1 MTRKLTFI
9 TLLLTALIFSF
20 ASLAQAAPAH
30 EVVFKVGR
38 GYYFTDGQQNWIDAA
53 PFVENDRTYV
63 PVRYLAY
70 ALGVNENDVKYDN
83 GTVTLT
89 LNGKTITMVE
99 SSKAL
104 KVDNTTTAMDVAP
117 IIKDGR
123 TYLPARWVAEAFG
136 YKVDWFDPI
145 QWVLI
150 RDPETWKA
158 AQPKFLN
165 GPVVNGHQYAN
176 ITAVAFGPQSNK
188 VTVFNGDPI
197 GMELAEKQHRTD
209 INPPYA
215 KWDVTL
221 PGPICVDSSPDRD
234 NYRVSVKNLL
244 LAFGVP
250 AGAIHWDEESKTL
263 LVECDYAN
271 RLDSTNNP
279 FVNKGIVA
287 YIWIKPGENVYHLHG
302 TNTPE
307 QVRHIEWGSELD
319 YGRYQPD
326 APGAKFS
333 YDPQYG
339 RVGNGFARHLPLY
352 VYGNEMNGQ
361 GIRSYEWNGLQ
372 VISIG

>member
-9 TLLLTALIFSF
+9 TLLLAALIFSF
-20 ASLAQAAPAH
+20 AGLAQAAPAH

-38 GYYFTDGQQNWIDAA
+38 GYYTADGQQNWMDAA
-53 PFVENDRTYV
+53 PFVQNDRTYV

-83 GTVTLT
+83 GTVTLA
-89 LNGKTITMVE
+89 LNGKTLTMVE
-99 SSKAL
+99 GSRAL
-104 KVDNTTTAMDVAP
+104 KVDNSVTNMDVPP

-136 YKVDWFDPI
+136 YMVDWFDPI

-150 RDPETWKA
+150 RDQVTWKA
-158 AQPKFLN
+158 AQPKFLDDN
-165 GPVVNGHQYAN
+165 KKGATGMPYPKL
-176 ITAVAFGPQSNK
+176 TAVAFGPQSNQ

-197 GMELAEKQHRTD
+197 GWDLVQKENRKVD
-209 INPPYA
+209 YPYA

-221 PGPICVDSSPDRD
+221 PGPICVDGSLDGHF
-234 NYRVSVKNLL
+234 RVSIKNLL

-250 AGAIHWDEESKTL
+250 AGAIHWDEESQTM
-263 LVECDYAN
+263 LVECDYIY
-271 RLDSTNNP
+271 RVDSP
-279 FVNKGIVA
+279 LQDRFIMQ
-287 YIWIKPGENVYHLHG
+287 YFWMRPGENVVHEHF
-302 TNTPE
+302 TNIPD
-307 QVRHIEWGSELD
+307 QVEHIEWSNELD
-319 YGRYQPD
+319 YGRYLPD

-339 RVGNGFARHLPLY
+339 FVGNGFAKYLPAY
-352 VYGNEMNGQ
+352 PYHNELNGL
-361 GIRSYEWNGLQ
+361 GIRSYEWNGLE